1 MIPELSIVLPCYNEG
16 PNIPLLI
23 ERVRPFWP
31 QEKFELILVN
41 NGSTDNSAEIMA
53 AECRKPENTFLRIVT
68 VSQNIG
74 YGHGI
79 LTGLRAAQAPLL
91 AYSHADIQT
100 PPEDIFKAFHLLRG
114 EGLPPEQILI
124 KGRRIN
130 RDPNALI
137 LTNGLAKIVT
147 LVLGHHLEDIN
158 GQPKLFARSLL
169 DKLRCPPAG
178 FAFDTYLMYVAALA
192 GLHLVEFP
200 VDFGVRLHGQSK
212 WASTALSRY
221 KTIWGYLVSIG
232 RIAWAYYDAPG
243 NLLRQLLRFLTT
255 GILTNV
261 VNYATFWLLLRG
273 LGMYYIVA
281 SVVGF
286 LAGFVVGFVVNRH
299 WTFEAA
305 AASSRVGERSTER
318 SRQRLTSSRTQ
329 LLRFLALNTF
339 SLAVNAATIWLFT
352 AVFHLIPELSQL
364 IAIAISTLIN
374 FTGSKFWVFA

>member
-1 MIPELSIVLPCYNEG
+1 MTPDLSIVLPCYNEG

-31 QEKFELILVN
+31 QENFELILVN
-41 NGSTDNSAEIMA
+41 NGSSDNSAEIMA
-53 AECRKPENTFLRIVT
+53 AECRKPENAFLRIVT
-68 VSQNIG
+68 VPHNIG

-100 PPEDIFKAFHLLRG
+100 PPEDIFRAIHLLQAQ
-114 EGLPPEQILI
+114 GLPPAQTLI
-124 KGRRIN
+124 KGRRTN
-130 RDPNALI
+130 RDPNALV
-137 LTNGLAKIVT
+137 LTNGLAKIVA
-147 LVLGHHLEDIN
+147 LVLGHQLEDIN

-169 DKLRCPPAG
+169 DKLRRPPTG

-192 GLHLVEFP
+192 GLRLVEFP
-200 VDFGVRLHGQSK
+200 VDFGQRLHGQSK
-212 WASTALSRY
+212 WAGTLFSRY
-221 KTIWGYLVSIG
+221 KTIWRYLVSIG
-232 RIAWAYYDAPG
+232 QIAWTHYDAPG
-243 NLLRQLLRFLTT
+243 NLLRQLVRFLTT

-273 LGMYYIVA
+273 LGIYYVAA
-281 SVVGF
+281 SVIGF
-286 LAGFVVGFVVNRH
+286 LAGFVVGFVVNRQ
-299 WTFEAA
+299 WTFEATA
-305 AASSRVGERSTER
+305 ANGRP
-318 SRQRLTSSRTQ
+318 Q
-329 LLRFLALNTF
+329 LIRFFALNAF
-339 SLAVNAATIWLFT
+339 SLAVNAGTIWLFT